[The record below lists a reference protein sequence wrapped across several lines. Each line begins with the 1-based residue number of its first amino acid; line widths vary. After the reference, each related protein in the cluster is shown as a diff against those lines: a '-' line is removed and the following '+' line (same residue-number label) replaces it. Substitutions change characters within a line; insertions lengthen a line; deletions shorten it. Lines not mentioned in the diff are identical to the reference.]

1 MNLWKN
7 TALHLARAV
16 ISSWLKLSGSGT
28 CQMPHNYPV
37 WQNAKCTMC
46 IHIHSCVNMS
56 PRWTCTMKVNLH
68 YQAQLL
74 KRKKKNQLYKST
86 KKTQGAETI
95 AIFCYFF
102 KLTYKYKKKVVTK
115 QMWHFLCASLFT
127 RAAVADKMI
136 LLFEPQEMKL

>member
-7 TALHLARAV
+7 TACQGRHFIMIKTQWFGNLSDAAQLPCLA
-16 ISSWLKLSGSGT
+16 K
-28 CQMPHNYPV
+28 CQMHNV
-37 WQNAKCTMC
+37 
-46 IHIHSCVNMS
+46 HSHPQLCEHVS
-56 PRWTCTMKVNLH
+56 KVNLHYLH

-102 KLTYKYKKKVVTK
+102 KLTYKYQKKGSYKTNVT
-115 QMWHFLCASLFT
+115 LFVCISVYKGSCG
-127 RAAVADKMI
+127 R
-136 LLFEPQEMKL
+136 